1 MKHEEYIFKGTLDTM
16 LYGVIYIAIP
26 VTQIFLGFGKDNMM
40 NTYLCSFI
48 SMIGLLYD
56 SHTRYTK
63 GMEKIAKKK
72 ILVIGIIAFFLTLL
86 SFMGMMIEIDGS
98 KVPNIVNAIYAIFA
112 FTIVIWIHD
121 GYYIVNLDLNLL

>member
-1 MKHEEYIFKGTLDTM
+1 M
-16 LYGVIYIAIP
+16 
-26 VTQIFLGFGKDNMM
+26 
-40 NTYLCSFI
+40 
-48 SMIGLLYD
+48 
-56 SHTRYTK
+56 
-63 GMEKIAKKK
+63 
-72 ILVIGIIAFFLTLL
+72 VIGIIAFFLTLL